1 MARPAL
7 SAARGI
13 DIIDLLA
20 ADPGRGLTMSDI
32 ARATAIN
39 VASCH
44 AVLTVL
50 VERGYLVRDTAT
62 RRYRLGPVLHAAGQ
76 AALAAQPLLAVAET
90 AARSLAADLAVPT
103 MLSAA
108 IGGEVVGIV
117 SVGELAGRAP
127 LLRSGERRPRRPPI
141 GAPFVAWSGEEAIEA
156 WLADAEPEDRPGL
169 RRAASLIRERG
180 FEVLL
185 RSTRV
190 SRRASQLLELAT
202 AGFQAIGP
210 DMALPD
216 TIEPETV
223 YEVTMIAAPIFDS
236 DGACAFNLCLGP
248 FEAPLS
254 GQAILNHAD
263 ALLATC
269 VAVMRDDRAR
279 R

>member
-1 MARPAL
+1 MSGPIAWNPA
-7 SAARGI
+7 
-13 DIIDLLA
+13 
-20 ADPGRGLTMSDI
+20 
-32 ARATAIN
+32 
-39 VASCH
+39 VASSSSCD
-44 AVLTVL
+44 ARRETL
-50 VERGYLVRDTAT
+50 V
-62 RRYRLGPVLHAAGQ
+62 
-76 AALAAQPLLAVAET
+76 
-90 AARSLAADLAVPT
+90 
-103 MLSAA
+103 
-108 IGGEVVGIV
+108 
-117 SVGELAGRAP
+117 
-127 LLRSGERRPRRPPI
+127 
-141 GAPFVAWSGEEAIEA
+141 
-156 WLADAEPEDRPGL
+156 
-169 RRAASLIRERG
+169 
-180 FEVLL
+180 
-185 RSTRV
+185 
-190 SRRASQLLELAT
+190 ELAT